1 MNHVISQ
8 KFKYMAKFIL
18 EPLQLL
24 THFKPMFPKISL
36 LVSNVFIKNNYVVPM
51 MKLTLIKLQLQMM
64 IIVQKKSFPLR
75 ISSVDVTKSSVSCV
89 FVHIYW
95 RNP

>member
-24 THFKPMFPKISL
+24 AHFKPMFHKISL

-64 IIVQKKSFPLR
+64 IIVQKRSFPLG

-89 FVHIYW
+89 FVHIY
-95 RNP
+95 